1 MTPIK
6 NPAPALIS
14 TMTRHLARHLC
25 LSASFIALSLSSPA
39 YAAEVTLLPQMT
51 PSAIAADSARSY
63 DSATGISI
71 VTAPTFDP
79 FEQDETLAGKAS
91 LRTGASATT
100 IDGKRVHGGAFLDL
114 TMIYTTPSE
123 DPYDMRGFEQSVYI
137 SGKPVSRIKH
147 DMRTLDCSSNTTEVV
162 YQDGYYDSYNSYGY
176 LAGLYLLLPRY
187 RGHRGYWDR
196 GSRHHANFGWRD
208 WRRGYYGHGGYGR
221 YDDFGSSGYGH
232 GYSGHGYN
240 GGGTTTPPSTNPPS
254 TNSGTGNHT
263 GSGAIIGG
271 SATEREYVPH
281 AGIAIGEAIQT
292 GRAEGGQTGRRT
304 GRTTTGRTGTG
315 RTATPRG
322 GPIVRGHTNRITTG
336 RATGRRT
343 AGGRPSRDRG
353 TGHADRSGSHN
364 DSNRPNSNRRVR
376 TPNPAGRAPTTIAR
390 QGSPHPIARSEP
402 PRPVSQ
408 PAPRRTQRT
417 EKRETRPVSR
427 PREATPNSGSSNSGR
442 SSRAVD
448 RAVDRSFRN
457 DSAARGAKRMN
468 FFPSLSRGRSRTDVY
483 TNYRCVREETVTLHI
498 PQHRIDA
505 ARFDGMT
512 VVIIDDNDQDIPI
525 YLPPNYIEGF
535 RQATGR
541 SSGQSSHQSSGH
553 SSVVQPSS
561 AVTTGPTVGL
571 AGSYPQN

>member
-1 MTPIK
+1 MTHIK
-6 NPAPALIS
+6 KLAPAF
-14 TMTRHLARHLC
+14 TRQLC
-25 LSASFIALSLSSPA
+25 LSASLITLSLASPA
-39 YAAEVTLLPQMT
+39 YGAEVTLLPQMT
-51 PSAIAADSARSY
+51 PSAIAADSTRSY
-63 DSATGISI
+63 DSSTGISI

-91 LRTGASATT
+91 LRTGASAIT
-100 IDGKRVHGGAFLDL
+100 IDGKTVHGGAFLDL

-137 SGKPVSRIKH
+137 SGQPVSRIKH

-208 WRRGYYGHGGYGR
+208 WRRGYYGHGGFGGYG
-221 YDDFGSSGYGH
+221 SGYGS
-232 GYSGHGYN
+232 GYGGYGGHGY
-240 GGGTTTPPSTNPPS
+240 GGHGGHVTGGTTTPTTPPSTN
-254 TNSGTGNHT
+254 TGTGTHT
-263 GSGAIIGG
+263 GGNAVIGG

-304 GRTTTGRTGTG
+304 GRTTTGRTVTG
-315 RTATPRG
+315 RTVTGRTVTSRG

-343 AGGRPSRDRG
+343 GGVRPSRGGRA
-353 TGHADRSGSHN
+353 GHADRSGSHN
-364 DSNRPNSNRRVR
+364 DSHRRVR
-376 TPNPAGRAPTTIAR
+376 TANPAGRAPTTIAR
-390 QGSPHPIARSEP
+390 QEP

-408 PAPRRTQRT
+408 PAPRRTQRA
-417 EKRETRPVSR
+417 EKREPRPVSR
-427 PREATPNSGSSNSGR
+427 TREAP
-442 SSRAVD
+442 SRAVD

-457 DSAARGAKRMN
+457 DSPQSNRRGAKRMN
-468 FFPSLSRGRSRTDVY
+468 FFPAFSPALSRGRSRTDVY

-512 VVIIDDNDQDIPI
+512 VVIVDDNDQDVPI

-541 SSGQSSHQSSGH
+541 SSVLSSGQS
-553 SSVVQPSS
+553 VQPSS
-561 AVTTGPTVGL
+561 AATSGPTSGL